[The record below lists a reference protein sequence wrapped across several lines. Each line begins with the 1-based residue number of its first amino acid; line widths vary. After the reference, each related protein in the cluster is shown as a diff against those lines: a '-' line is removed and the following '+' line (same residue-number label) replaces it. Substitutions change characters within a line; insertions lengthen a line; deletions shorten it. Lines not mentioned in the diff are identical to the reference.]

1 MKLFRINWNKW
12 KRLKQPWS
20 EVERWWLDGWCVGPG
35 GNGDILYNTAR
46 IIMEYLVSKPI
57 DRVVIVEIF
66 ETLESGKRWSDH
78 LSPVITTT
86 NHKQTDLTKDPWIMA
101 YCCAVHLGRYD
112 LIKLY
117 KPPTRPIKAVSKKW
131 RKWSFFLPWEYAW
144 YNALLGKDRAWK
156 IWRRLIPYFI
166 LPWHTYVLYGFM
178 EVYATKA
185 KEYYKTKK

>member
-1 MKLFRINWNKW
+1 MINFKRWIKLKVEWEK
-12 KRLKQPWS
+12 
-20 EVERWWLDGWCVGPG
+20 VERTTLMDFSWHEGS
-35 GNGDILYNTAR
+35 GNGDLFVNECKRIL
-46 IIMEYLVSKPI
+46 MEKDDSKEAHEKLG
-57 DRVVIVEIF
+57 VIAKWLF
-66 ETLESGKRWSDH
+66 LYGKRWPDYFSKY
-78 LSPVITTT
+78 ITTT
-86 NHKQTDLTKDPWIMA
+86 NHKQTDLTKDPIIYF
-101 YCCAVHLGRYD
+101 YCTSVFLGRYD